1 MWFGNVSRVRT
12 GVQKNCFLF
21 LCRTNMGFVDISQK
35 LCISNADAQYAH
47 IRRGHTMIRAFRN
60 LNHVVLFSWHKLDR
74 FVKFCHIFLVLVLKP
89 KLVVWVMIKHLL
101 KEKVFLLILPNIC
114 ISSSTSPVLGFLFP
128 CSNVL
133 KLQMLK
139 IARNKYKILFY

>member
-1 MWFGNVSRVRT
+1 M
-12 GVQKNCFLF
+12 L
-21 LCRTNMGFVDISQK
+21 K
-35 LCISNADAQYAH
+35 LWSFNCISIVHKPN
-47 IRRGHTMIRAFRN
+47 MIEIVVLPKSVVQAFRN

-101 KEKVFLLILPNIC
+101 KEQVFLLILPNIC
-114 ISSSTSPVLGFLFP
+114 ISSSTGPVLGFLFP

-133 KLQMLK
+133 KLQILK
-139 IARNKYKILFY
+139 IARNKYKILFYWIDKKRVKLRLISCFFEWP